1 MTWIEQDLRVLSRI
15 HISRELRV
23 FGVKFQTQIFVC
35 VKNLTFHNY
44 ASTAIASSQRSQE
57 NLDTC
62 NPRFWSTKNW
72 SPKKKVE
79 VHWLRVT
86 QGPILLKLI
95 IIQVRAPPPPPVRPT
110 QPPPAWTQPQLQNP
124 TWLSSTTGWTHPFL
138 ADWTFLQLRIP
149 KTGSENMAFIIKK
162 LSRQNNFNQKRFS
175 RNGRGSLTEMELRRL
190 EGSVCGK
197 LSQPTI
203 FDEHIHFLPTSESC
217 RNPVSWITMVGK

>member
-1 MTWIEQDLRVLSRI
+1 MSRWEKFPLVAFGLILLLLGIVHRYHLQLTVSGKSRHLQPPILRDEKL
-15 HISRELRV
+15 E
-23 FGVKFQTQIFVC
+23 
-35 VKNLTFHNY
+35 
-44 ASTAIASSQRSQE
+44 SQE
-57 NLDTC
+57 ESRSSLIGSDT
-62 NPRFWSTKNW
+62 STH
-72 SPKKKVE
+72 SVQTDYHSSE
-79 VHWLRVT
+79 T
-86 QGPILLKLI
+86 Y
-95 IIQVRAPPPPPVRPT
+95 T
-110 QPPPAWTQPQLQNP
+110 TS
-124 TWLSSTTGWTHPFL
+124 TSTTTTSTTTSTSTSETSTTSTSMKSAPATESNLVVFYNRL
-138 ADWTFLQLRIP
+138 DFFFADWTFLPLRIP